1 MVVTGAA
8 VEPMAVVA
16 TLVTATAE
24 VVVTFV
30 VEVVPGDADE
40 EEATG
45 RNGSRASGS
54 IDATATPVD
63 G

>member
-8 VEPMAVVA
+8 VELMAVAA

-40 EEATG
+40 E
-45 RNGSRASGS
+45 GS
-54 IDATATPVD
+54 
-63 G
+63 